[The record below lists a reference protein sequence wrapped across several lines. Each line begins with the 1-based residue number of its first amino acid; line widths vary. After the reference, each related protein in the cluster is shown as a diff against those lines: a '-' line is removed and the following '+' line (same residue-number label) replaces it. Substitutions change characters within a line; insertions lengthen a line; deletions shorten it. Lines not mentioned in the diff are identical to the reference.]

1 MSHCQWPAN
10 LVLSL
15 TTLNNES
22 ASLTCAVAGGRI
34 ANQKKSLIAIRR
46 IAAARL
52 YTAGCMG
59 GLADTCSR
67 LVSGR
72 GDRTIDLQGAV
83 KSDLRAGD
91 VYRCA
96 QRQLNE

>member
-1 MSHCQWPAN
+1 MKARHLPVRS
-10 LVLSL
+10 LVAALPTRKNHL
-15 TTLNNES
+15 LRS
-22 ASLTCAVAGGRI
+22 AV
-34 ANQKKSLIAIRR
+34 

-59 GLADTCSR
+59 RLADTCSR

-91 VYRCA
+91 VYRCT